1 MQRMVTEVMDGES
14 FRVNPDWSVDGERGD
29 IVLMRDHAAPPL
41 GTGAGEAFK
50 QRLEELVLH
59 RTVEVLN
66 PVCVSHGIVEADVFI
81 SGQNMAEAML
91 NGG

>member
-1 MQRMVTEVMDGES
+1 MQLMVTQVIDGES
-14 FRVNPDWSVDGERGD
+14 FRVNPSWSVDGERGD
-29 IVLMRDHAAPPL
+29 IVLMRDHTAPPL

-59 RTVEVLN
+59 RAVEVLN
-66 PVCVSHGIVEADVFI
+66 PVRVGDGIVEADVFI

-91 NGG
+91 TGG